1 MLVFQRVVSRHALG
15 YAGMAGMFGAQSV
28 LLAKSA
34 SEVMKLTAMGDNQLD
49 NPVSWIMFG
58 ATAMTVLGETH
69 WLATGELY

>member
-1 MLVFQRVVSRHALG
+1 
-15 YAGMAGMFGAQSV
+15 MFGAQSV